1 MPHDAVTWWSAFGG
15 IAQAAGAV
23 ATFAAV
29 VVSLWIALSGRALK
43 ARGSAGIRVHFI
55 GDGTPGT
62 YTVGIEVENIG
73 LRPFHVSSV
82 GWRTG
87 WMQRG
92 PKALRYRFA
101 IQNTSM
107 MLNERP
113 GPHIVDPGRN
123 EGWYTRVADMK
134 GANSEESR
142 AELFVRKVPVLGYAP
157 IRAIVNIT
165 GRKPLCTKVSDDL
178 ADFLR
183 TGEHAS
189 TTADDAG

>member
-1 MPHDAVTWWSAFGG
+1 MPHYSTIWWTAFGA
-15 IAQAAGAV
+15 IAQAAGAL

-62 YTVGIEVENIG
+62 YTVGIEVLNIG
-73 LRPFHVSSV
+73 LRPFHVNSV

-92 PKALRYRFA
+92 PEPLRYRFA
-101 IQNTSM
+101 LQNTSM
-107 MLNERP
+107 MLNQRP

-123 EGWYTRVADMK
+123 EGWYTLVADMK

-142 AELFVRKVPVLGYAP
+142 SELFVRKLPILGFAP
-157 IRAIVNIT
+157 IRAVVNIT
-165 GRKPLCTKVSDDL
+165 GRKPLYIKVSDDL

-189 TTADDAG
+189 TTAEENK